1 MSGQADSISLCHQL
15 TITLGERTLLDAGS
29 FTIEP
34 GRVTVLMGPS
44 GVGKSVLAA
53 VLFGVEHS
61 SAIQSTG
68 ALGDAAERG
77 VLVFQKGTGFE
88 HLTVAQNLRLT
99 GASKAEASRLAE
111 EFGLRPNQEAWA
123 LSGGEGRRLATA
135 AALSADRDILWLD
148 EPAAGLDVTRVE
160 QLAAELRS
168 QAATRGLAIVVTTHR
183 AEFAAAVADRL
194 VFLGYDGLLSE
205 VPIAA
210 GRDEA
215 SARTES
221 IESEIRSRILNS
233 QPAAT
238 STRRRRRFHRPL
250 WFDWAPELGLSI
262 AGLRGAFMRGSGAWW
277 KTFWRALKL
286 GTLEGAL
293 FYPFVGAIFGGIFVL
308 IFGLTL
314 AFLDTSQ
321 VITEFGPKVVLRLSP
336 PFAAILAAARSGS
349 AVGSWI
355 GQMSAARQ
363 FDALRV
369 LGISP
374 VRAITS
380 AAWLGMTLSVIVGTI
395 TFAGALL
402 GVFGGFV
409 AADGGNGWDVVRAC
423 FTQDGLV
430 SVLKTALYG
439 LVVGSVTIAM
449 ARRPAERPGDVATGI
464 TSAIVL
470 ATIWVM
476 ISELVVL
483 GLEYVQ

>member
-1 MSGQADSISLCHQL
+1 MNAASESITLCHDL
-15 TITLGERTLLDAGS
+15 SITIGARTLLDSGS
-29 FTIEP
+29 LTISP
-34 GRVTVLMGPS
+34 GNVTVLMGPS
-44 GVGKSVLAA
+44 GVGKSVLAS
-53 VLFGVEHS
+53 VLFDVDHG
-61 SAIQSTG
+61 SAIQSSGTLG
-68 ALGDAAERG
+68 AAADRG

-99 GASKAEASRLAE
+99 GASKAEALTLAE
-111 EFGLRPNQEAWA
+111 EFGLQADQEAWA

-135 AALSADRDILWLD
+135 AALCADRDILWLD
-148 EPAAGLDVTRVE
+148 EPAAGLDITRVE
-160 QLAAELRS
+160 QLATELRS
-168 QAATRGLAIVVTTHR
+168 QAKTRGLAIVVTTHR

-194 VFLGYDGLLSE
+194 VFLGFDGLLND
-205 VPIAA
+205 VRIPDA
-210 GRDEA
+210 GQGVNL
-215 SARTES
+215 RTEH
-221 IESEIRSRILNS
+221 IEDEVRARIQASSKVAMNG
-233 QPAAT
+233 
-238 STRRRRRFHRPL
+238 RHKRRFRRPL

-262 AGLRGAFMRGSGAWW
+262 AGLRGAFMRGAGAWW
-277 KTFWRALKL
+277 KTFWRAFKL
-286 GTLEGAL
+286 GTLEGSL

-321 VITEFGPKVVLRLSP
+321 VIAEFGPKVVLRLSP

-349 AVGSWI
+349 AVGSWV

-374 VRAITS
+374 VRTITS
-380 AAWLGMTLSVIVGTI
+380 AAWLGMTLSVIFGTL

-409 AADGGNGWDVVRAC
+409 ALDGGNGWDVVRAC

-430 SVLKTALYG
+430 SAMKTVLYG
-439 LVVGSVTIAM
+439 LVVASVTIAM

-483 GLEYVQ
+483 GLEYV